1 MLVMRVIKL
10 LIIQIT
16 KLLCSGLVMRIKRM
30 IITIA
35 SFKGG
40 VGKTTTAI
48 HLAAYLQQKS
58 PTLLIDGDANRSAS
72 LWAKRGDLPFK
83 IVDERKAPK
92 YARDFEHIVIDTYAH
107 PNKSDLESITE
118 GCDLLILPTTPES
131 MSLDALVLTVTA
143 LKELK
148 ATNYRVLLTMI
159 PPKPSTDGEE
169 ARELLKKANYEVFNG
184 GISRLMAFQR
194 ASMAGLPVYAIKDS
208 RATRAWDEYVSVG
221 KEIL

>member
-1 MLVMRVIKL
+1 
-10 LIIQIT
+10 
-16 KLLCSGLVMRIKRM
+16 M
-30 IITIA
+30 IITVA

-48 HLAAYLQQKS
+48 HLAAYLQKKA
-58 PTLLIDGDANRSAS
+58 PCLLIDGDANRSAT
-72 LWAKRGDLPFK
+72 LWAKRGELPFK

-107 PNKSDLESITE
+107 PNKADLESIVD

-143 LKELK
+143 LQELK
-148 ATNYRVLLTMI
+148 ATNYKVLLTMV

-169 ARELLKKANYEVFNG
+169 TMQLLRKSNYSVFST
-184 GISRLMAFQR
+184 GISRLVAFQR
-194 ASMAGLPVYAIKDS
+194 ASMAGLPVYAVKDS
-208 RATRAWDEYVSVG
+208 RAGRAWGEYFSIG